1 MNINQEH
8 KRLILNSI
16 LFGAILLLALF
27 AEQLAALERTTSA
40 NSQES
45 KIVVASVATDSRKSN
60 HRVGATEI
68 TSMTSVSK
76 SINLIQQGNQE
87 PPKPVH
93 RVRPDQD
100 LQTPP
105 AAAAGTLATGQTIPP
120 TIFSPT
126 WRTILVVLH
135 TSIST
140 RPTMMV
146 AERT

>member
-105 AAAAGTLATGQTIPP
+105 AAAAGTLTYHNWPLIPG
-120 TIFSPT
+120 TTKMYYI
-126 WRTILVVLH
+126 WNGNW
-135 TSIST
+135 
-140 RPTMMV
+140 
-146 AERT
+146 